1 MHNDTLIIKNDQL
14 AVFSTDYRFY
24 IIPLIFHALDTI
36 SAMEIQ
42 CLLNMLRSPVL
53 SCLNILP
60 TSSQV
65 KPCLVDVCYEAGVG
79 RFTGVW
85 HTSFHPIGFVR
96 NTRSRE
102 LYVLVF
108 RLKSECGGRDWRGSQ

>member
-1 MHNDTLIIKNDQL
+1 
-14 AVFSTDYRFY
+14 
-24 IIPLIFHALDTI
+24 
-36 SAMEIQ
+36 
-42 CLLNMLRSPVL
+42 MLVKYVTVTSIEL
-53 SCLNILP
+53 SKYF
-60 TSSQV
+60 TYHSSQV

-85 HTSFHPIGFVR
+85 HNSFHPIGFVR

-108 RLKSECGGRDWRGSQ
+108 RLKSECGGWGLEGQSVILSGGIGGAVSDPIWWDWRGSQ